1 MKLLISHPD
10 LAPDLVYAL
19 NETDCLAART
29 GPNTVQVF
37 APWLVDGGDAAQAAA
52 ELLFFVKAWA
62 AAATRSSGQRCST
75 RTRLR
80 WTSGTRRREPRSP
93 RDRARTRSGELRC
106 GS

>member
-29 GPNTVQVF
+29 ARDTVEVF
-37 APWLVDGGDAAQAAA
+37 VPWLVDGGNPAHAAT

-62 AAATRSSGQRCST
+62 AEHPEFRAT
-75 RTRLR
+75 LLD
-80 WTSGTRRREPRSP
+80 PR
-93 RDRARTRSGELRC
+93 
-106 GS
+106 